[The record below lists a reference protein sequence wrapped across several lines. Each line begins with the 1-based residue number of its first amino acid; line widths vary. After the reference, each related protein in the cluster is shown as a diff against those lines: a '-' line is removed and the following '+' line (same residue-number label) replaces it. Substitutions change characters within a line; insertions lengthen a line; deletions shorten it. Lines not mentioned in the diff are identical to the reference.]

1 MVAQPPRRAS
11 PGSSARAAR
20 AIERRF
26 DELADEAVQAI
37 VTAIPGYA
45 GASPAM
51 RADIRQHVLE
61 HYRAFVTVLETGEG
75 PTPEDLS
82 FVRKHAAR
90 RVEEV
95 TAGDFV
101 TAFIRS
107 QGLLWH
113 ALRDVPRQSRTAQL
127 ASMDALLRY
136 FEIAISHAAEVYLEH
151 MNVSAAV
158 GERTRQDVLSHL
170 LAGRALR
177 PGLLT
182 QTAESHG
189 LAKDCQVVVLS
200 AVTVDGASREPVLRA
215 ASSALAGAMRTELPP
230 LEVVRHDEIVI
241 VANVGDVPHGIGQ
254 RAATAHRQLAARGIR
269 VMVGGSAVT
278 PSAQGLQAAY
288 EEALLARSRAVD
300 AGGVLV
306 LADLSA
312 FAYLTIHHDE
322 TARRLVDDRL
332 KAFVVNDVESG
343 GMYIDTL
350 EAYVAADLNV
360 RRAAERLHV
369 HVNTAH
375 YRIERITART
385 GLDLRNVTDLMELVT
400 AVRLYGKPATH

>member
-1 MVAQPPRRAS
+1 MA
-11 PGSSARAAR
+11 SAR
-20 AIERRF
+20 
-26 DELADEAVQAI
+26 
-37 VTAIPGYA
+37 
-45 GASPAM
+45 
-51 RADIRQHVLE
+51 
-61 HYRAFVTVLETGEG
+61 
-75 PTPEDLS
+75 
-82 FVRKHAAR
+82 
-90 RVEEV
+90 
-95 TAGDFV
+95 
-101 TAFIRS
+101 
-107 QGLLWH
+107 
-113 ALRDVPRQSRTAQL
+113 
-127 ASMDALLRY
+127 
-136 FEIAISHAAEVYLEH
+136 
-151 MNVSAAV
+151 
-158 GERTRQDVLSHL
+158 
-170 LAGRALR
+170 
-177 PGLLT
+177 
-182 QTAESHG
+182 
-189 LAKDCQVVVLS
+189 
-200 AVTVDGASREPVLRA
+200 
-215 ASSALAGAMRTELPP
+215 
-230 LEVVRHDEIVI
+230 
-241 VANVGDVPHGIGQ
+241 

-322 TARRLVDDRL
+322 TARRLVDDRV

-385 GLDLRNVTDLMELVT
+385 GLNLRNITDLMELVT
-400 AVRLYGKPATH
+400 AVRLYGKPSTH